1 MNRWARSS
9 SLRLGVLAAA
19 AFFAGSLLLGGGMY
33 LAVSALLLD
42 DARQVIRADAG
53 GLIELEREAGPQA
66 LATEIGERV
75 EAPYDPDAVYALI
88 GANGQMRGG
97 HFARLPPFAA
107 NARWVEFS
115 ERRADGSRQRVVA
128 TLVALPDGSRLLTGL
143 RTRSQDRFLQLIL
156 DSAIGALLVAIVIGA
171 LFGWWIARWV
181 AARLSGID
189 RIAARVGAGELGLRV
204 ADDGSGDAFNRLARR
219 FNAMLDRIE
228 DLLAGVRHATDHIAH
243 DLRTPLTRLRQR
255 LELLRD
261 APRVHGEDLQP
272 AIDEADRLLATSQAL
287 LRLARIEAEP
297 PATDAPRVALAELL
311 DDAAELY
318 QPVAAERGIRLD
330 VRQHDLSVHGD
341 RDQLFQMLVNL
352 LDNAIK
358 YAPDDS
364 VVSLALADDGAM
376 ACLSVEDH
384 GPGIP
389 AHERER
395 VFDRFQRL
403 EAHRGSP
410 GAGLGLSLVRAI
422 VLRHGGSIRL
432 DDADPGLRVRLW
444 LPRG

>member
-1 MNRWARSS
+1 MRRWPRSS
-9 SLRLGVLAAA
+9 SLRLGLLAAA
-19 AFFAGSLLLGGGMY
+19 AFFAGSLVLGGGMY

-53 GLIELEREAGPQA
+53 GLLELEREAGPQA

-75 EAPYDPDAVYALI
+75 EAPYDPDAAYALI
-88 GANGQMRGG
+88 AADGRLLGG
-97 HFARLPPFAA
+97 HFARLPHFSA
-107 NARWVEFS
+107 NARWVEFV
-115 ERRADGSRQRVVA
+115 ERRGDGERVRVVA
-128 TLVALPDGSRLLTGL
+128 NLATLPDGDRLLTGL

-156 DSAIGALLVAIVIGA
+156 DSAFGALLVATVIGA

-261 APRVHGEDLQP
+261 APRIAGDDLQP
-272 AIDEADRLLATSQAL
+272 AIDEADRLLGTAQAL

-297 PATDAPRVALAELL
+297 PALDAPRVVLAALL

-318 QPVAAERGIRLD
+318 QPVAAERGIRLQ
-330 VRQHDLSVHGD
+330 VVPQDLGVHGD

-352 LDNAIK
+352 IDNAIK
-358 YAPDDS
+358 FAPDGS
-364 VVSLALADDGAM
+364 RVALVLADDGAM

-389 AHERER
+389 AEERER

-432 DDADPGLRVRLW
+432 DDAHPGLRVRVW

>member
-1 MNRWARSS
+1 MKRWPRSS
-9 SLRLGVLAAA
+9 TLRLGLLAAV

-53 GLIELEREAGPQA
+53 GLLELQREAGLQA

-88 GANGQMRGG
+88 ASDGRLLGG
-97 HFARLPPFAA
+97 HFARLPHFAA
-107 NARWVEFS
+107 NARWVEFV
-115 ERRADGSRQRVVA
+115 ERRRDGERVRVVA
-128 TLVALPDGSRLLTGL
+128 NLTPLPDGTRLLTGL

-156 DSAIGALLVAIVIGA
+156 DSAVGALLVASGIGA

-181 AARLSGID
+181 ATRLSGID

-204 ADDGSGDAFNRLARR
+204 SDDGSGDAFNRLARR

-255 LELLRD
+255 LESLRD
-261 APRVHGEDLQP
+261 APRIDGDDLQP
-272 AIDEADRLLATSQAL
+272 AIDEADRLLGLSQSL

-297 PATDAPRVALAELL
+297 PATGAPRVALAELL
-311 DDAAELY
+311 GDAAELY
-318 QPVAAERGIRLD
+318 QPVAAERDIRLR
-330 VRQHDLSVHGD
+330 VTPRDLGVHGD

-358 YAPDDS
+358 YAPDGS
-364 VVSLALADDGAM
+364 EITLALVDDDAM
-376 ACLSVEDH
+376 ACLTVEDR

-432 DDADPGLRVRLW
+432 DDAEPGLRVRVW